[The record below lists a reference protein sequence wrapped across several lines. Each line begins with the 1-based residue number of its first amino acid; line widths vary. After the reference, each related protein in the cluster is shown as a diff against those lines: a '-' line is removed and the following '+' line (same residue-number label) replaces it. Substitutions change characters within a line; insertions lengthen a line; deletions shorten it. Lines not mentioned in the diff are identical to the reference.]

1 MGLKYSLLVEESTMF
16 NRGPVSRGIAQHPFI
31 IKKLD
36 ELPEP
41 LLRLAH
47 NYSHLFDA
55 IDFMLVIPNQS
66 FLKGFFGRRFAPQQA
81 LLFYPDGILHLQDA
95 PAPDLPGQAVL
106 IEAKN
111 LRCLVSSLLLLYG
124 KLEIFA
130 EQSGS
135 PQKIEVEYNTVAHDL
150 MKPYL
155 QRFLRASWQTRP
167 AVPDGLLRFE
177 LPQIDQLPYKF
188 QSGLRIYALQPQE
201 ELCGVVFQPEIR
213 EPHLGFFRRKITP
226 NSLFAL
232 TDQQVVLIQE
242 ETASTSNYGWVFSYY
257 PRQHIKQIQVNPVNE
272 WQAVQIQAGSIAHGN
287 IKTVIL
293 DPVQAKEWM
302 HIVEGIK

>member
-1 MGLKYSLLVEESTMF
+1 MF

-31 IKKLD
+31 IKKIE

-47 NYSHLFDA
+47 NYSHLFDS

-66 FLKGFFGRRFAPQQA
+66 FLKGLFGRRFAPQQA
-81 LLFYPDGILHLQDA
+81 LLFNPDGILHLQDA

-130 EQSGS
+130 EQGGLS
-135 PQKIEVEYNTVAHDL
+135 QKIEVEYNTVAHDL

-155 QRFLRASWQTRP
+155 QRFLRASWQTRS
-167 AVPDGLLRFE
+167 ASYRMDCCVSSCLRSISCPTNSNRGCASMPSNHRKSCVASSSSQRSE
-177 LPQIDQLPYKF
+177 NLTW
-188 QSGLRIYALQPQE
+188 A
-201 ELCGVVFQPEIR
+201 
-213 EPHLGFFRRKITP
+213 FFAARSRPTP
-226 NSLFAL
+226 CS
-232 TDQQVVLIQE
+232 
-242 ETASTSNYGWVFSYY
+242 
-257 PRQHIKQIQVNPVNE
+257 H
-272 WQAVQIQAGSIAHGN
+272 
-287 IKTVIL
+287 
-293 DPVQAKEWM
+293 
-302 HIVEGIK
+302 